1 MIVQKIKN
9 GISRITHFKFGI
21 KMNSISI
28 KKKLSRAFLVISIL
42 GNMSGI
48 IGLIFLER
56 TSDDY
61 NNALINYGLSQGDI
75 GKLGIEIEKSN
86 TLVRD
91 ILFMKGEDELSSSKK
106 ELNNSLD
113 NIQTNLETIEEY
125 ISTSKEKEIFDRIRT
140 NLAIY
145 KQTRNEVVVFSLGG
159 KQDEG
164 LILFKE
170 EGEPVMNEISSD
182 ISLLLQIKIDNC
194 NELANKLVI
203 FKIISIVSV
212 LITIISSILL
222 GRFISKYL
230 TKQISSPIDEMKRV
244 AEEMAMGNLEVSINI
259 NSKDELGILASS
271 FSKMI
276 TTLKSYINEISTILG
291 SISEGNLIISTN
303 EDYKGNFIEIKRS
316 LDNIIDSLSEVFL
329 NIKETSNKVAVNSE
343 QLASTSKVLSR
354 GSIEQTESVEK
365 LSDSM
370 NKINA
375 QVQSTAENANN
386 TNCITANLLKEI
398 KESNQKMQEMLFAMS
413 NIENASKDISNI
425 INTIKSIASQTDL
438 LALNAAIESARAGEV
453 GKGFAVVA
461 EEVRK
466 LSGESSNAVTQTN
479 DLIKNCIEAVNEG
492 KNLAKSTADGL
503 LQLII
508 SIEKATSLVSEID
521 SASEKQ
527 ADSIEKVNCDILK
540 ISSVI
545 QENSETAKESAIAS
559 EDLTKQA
566 EFLNTMIQ
574 RFKIE

>member
-316 LDNIIDSLSEVFL
+316 LDNIIGSLSEVFL

-386 TNCITANLLKEI
+386 TNCITTNLLKEI

-461 EEVRK
+461 EEVRE
-466 LSGESSNAVTQTN
+466 LAEQSSEAVKNTV
-479 DLIKNCIEAVNEG
+479 DLIEA
-492 KNLAKSTADGL
+492 
-503 LQLII
+503 
-508 SIEKATSLVSEID
+508 SIESVAKGRTIADDTSQVLNSVVEHTKEATELVNTINKAADEQASSIKEINN
-521 SASEKQ
+521 K
-527 ADSIEKVNCDILK
+527 
-540 ISSVI
+540 I
-545 QENSETAKESAIAS
+545 QEISDVVQSNSAIAEES
-559 EDLTKQA
+559 AAASQELTAQA
-566 EFLNTMIQ
+566 ETLDSMIKQ
-574 RFKIE
+574 LTLK